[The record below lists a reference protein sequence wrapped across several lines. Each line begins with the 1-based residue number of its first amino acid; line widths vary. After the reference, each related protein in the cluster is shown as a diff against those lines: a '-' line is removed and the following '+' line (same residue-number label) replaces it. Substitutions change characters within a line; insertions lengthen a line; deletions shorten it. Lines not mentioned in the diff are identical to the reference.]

1 MKSWRTLIHLPVW
14 LHYVIKW
21 ANVQQTN
28 GTRAGAPQNWQT
40 SGFLPCTNV
49 IFQNINT
56 LPKTPRLA
64 DAVSPGGCVFV
75 IMFTDKRDSYSAV
88 VSDQFKQVEF
98 SFKSRVNRANQK
110 PLYAVGLFSLTY
122 RVSDSK
128 NLCSWAHLLHRP
140 QWKPNLY
147 SHFKANLHPTCENVT
162 TGRGSPSLRCPHV
175 SGLKLNRVPT
185 RIARQ
190 VHSHTVTR
198 ALQEQR
204 DLVVNDELPLKAL
217 IYH

>member
-1 MKSWRTLIHLPVW
+1 MKSWRTLIHLPVR

-28 GTRAGAPQNWQT
+28 GTRTGAPQNWQT

-75 IMFTDKRDSYSAV
+75 IVFTDKRDSYSAV

-110 PLYAVGLFSLTY
+110 PLYALGLFSLTY

-128 NLCSWAHLLHRP
+128 NLNMRFAHEHI
-140 QWKPNLY
+140 
-147 SHFKANLHPTCENVT
+147 CC
-162 TGRGSPSLRCPHV
+162 TGLSESLTSILTLRQTY
-175 SGLKLNRVPT
+175 T
-185 RIARQ
+185 RFVKMWRLA
-190 VHSHTVTR
+190 
-198 ALQEQR
+198 EG
-204 DLVVNDELPLKAL
+204 PLCYDVLTSAV
-217 IYH
+217 